1 MQAFMD
7 TLKIDTPP
15 AEFCYFP
22 KHKNG
27 NLESLNRHLIG
38 QPTAS
43 KGNLFHFNK
52 SFYVDDSAFLYEN
65 KEDLEVAAKT
75 ILDHFKK
82 FGLTMHVGDQKSKS
96 KSEAMFFP
104 TSIKET
110 IKQRKEKTT
119 PSNINL
125 PNEKCIHFTEQFKYL
140 GSLISLELNEDAEI
154 ASRINKAKSIMGFL
168 RHFFNCRDV
177 DLRTKYNI
185 YVSCPLNALLWGCE
199 TWNLSA
205 KNLKKLEAFHHGAA
219 RRILSIKWQQVREEK
234 IRNKQVRFRF
244 CNVPK
249 AELSSYAKQQN
260 T

>member
-22 KHKNG
+22 KLKNG

-52 SFYVDDSAFLYEN
+52 SFYVDDSVFLYEN
-65 KEDLEVAAKT
+65 KEYLEKAAMT

-82 FGLTMHVGDQKSKS
+82 FGLMMPVGDQKSNS
-96 KSEAMFFP
+96 KSEATFFP
-104 TSIKET
+104 TSIKDA
-110 IKQRKEKTT
+110 IKQRKGKIT

-125 PNEKCIHFTEQFKYL
+125 PDEKCIHFTEQYKYL

-154 ASRINKAKSIMGFL
+154 ASCINKAKSLMGIL
-168 RHFFNCRDV
+168 HHFFNCQDF
-177 DLRTKYNI
+177 DL
-185 YVSCPLNALLWGCE
+185 
-199 TWNLSA
+199 
-205 KNLKKLEAFHHGAA
+205 
-219 RRILSIKWQQVREEK
+219 
-234 IRNKQVRFRF
+234 
-244 CNVPK
+244 
-249 AELSSYAKQQN
+249 
-260 T
+260 